1 MKKLLAILGVIT
13 CMVGL
18 CACGKEEAQPSAD
31 NAADEMIIQQFEA
44 MVEQFNTI
52 VSQDAVEQFT
62 EDKVIYNALVDWQN
76 ALDDIGTFN
85 GTGGGYVVRG
95 EEDIVIGINVTGSSH
110 NAVMEFVLTSDMT
123 ALEGVSTNI
132 EYTVK
137 ENMWRAFMNTLIGY
151 GHCVRCPD
159 SDQPDHFCLRRDS
172 EDRGEVEGQGETADS
187 GSQAGSGS
195 GACRTGGRRVE

>member
-1 MKKLLAILGVIT
+1 
-13 CMVGL
+13 MVGL

-85 GTGGGYVVRG
+85 GTDRKSVV
-95 EEDIVIGINVTGSSH
+95 
-110 NAVMEFVLTSDMT
+110 
-123 ALEGVSTNI
+123 
-132 EYTVK
+132 
-137 ENMWRAFMNTLIGY
+137 
-151 GHCVRCPD
+151 
-159 SDQPDHFCLRRDS
+159 
-172 EDRGEVEGQGETADS
+172 
-187 GSQAGSGS
+187 
-195 GACRTGGRRVE
+195 

>member
-62 EDKVIYNALVDWQN
+62 EDKVIYNALVD
-76 ALDDIGTFN
+76 
-85 GTGGGYVVRG
+85 
-95 EEDIVIGINVTGSSH
+95 
-110 NAVMEFVLTSDMT
+110 
-123 ALEGVSTNI
+123 
-132 EYTVK
+132 
-137 ENMWRAFMNTLIGY
+137 
-151 GHCVRCPD
+151 
-159 SDQPDHFCLRRDS
+159 
-172 EDRGEVEGQGETADS
+172 
-187 GSQAGSGS
+187 
-195 GACRTGGRRVE
+195 